1 VTYHKSDTSTSA
13 LHALF
18 TETKPDIVISTVS
31 GNSST
36 IQTQILAATLSAQIP
51 RFIPYEFG
59 QDSLN
64 AKVQERLPPNR
75 ERAQTIAYL
84 KQRSTESELQWVA
97 IATGVD
103 LDRGLMNGK
112 LGFDIKW
119 ESAAVV
125 GSGNESFAASSGAWT
140 GKVVLAV
147 LRHWESV
154 KNQYLY
160 AAGLITSADAIVT
173 AFEKATG
180 KSFVTSKTDVEDC
193 VREAERRIER
203 GFIDAG
209 IALMGRSVMYDRSIE
224 AAKPFEDADA
234 KGRLGLEREKLEDI
248 VEWVLHELKHHD
260 NGGCGCD

>member
-1 VTYHKSDTSTSA
+1 MTYHKSDTSAAS
-13 LHALF
+13 LHSLF
-18 TETKPDIVISTVS
+18 NEIKPDVVVSTVS
-31 GNSST
+31 GNSSE
-36 IQTQILAATLSAQIP
+36 IQKRIIDAVVSAKVP
-51 RFIPYEFG
+51 GYIPYEFG

-64 AKVQERLPPNR
+64 TKVQERLPPNR
-75 ERAQTIAYL
+75 ERAQTIDYL
-84 KQRSTESELQWVA
+84 NQLSAEGKLEWVA

-119 ESAAVV
+119 ESAAIV
-125 GSGNESFAASSGAWT
+125 GSGTETFAASSGAWT

-154 KNQYLY
+154 KNSYLY
-160 AAGLITSADAIVT
+160 AAGLITSVDAIVA

-193 VREAERRIER
+193 VREAERRIDR

-234 KGRLGLEREKLEDI
+234 KGRLGLDGEKLEDI